1 MFEDLITQLDS
12 LGVEYIEDYDVGTL
26 TVPVDNMDKIQL
38 IEVINIVNNSGMMFN
53 IDDASLVISGGEL
66 TEEPVEDVADE
77 DMVDAA
83 MNEAL
88 GYNA

>member
-12 LGVEYIEDYDVGTL
+12 LGVEYIEDYDAGTL
-26 TVPVDNMDKIQL
+26 TVPVDNMNKIQL

>member
-12 LGVEYIEDYDVGTL
+12 LGVEYIEDYDAGTL

-53 IDDASLVISGGEL
+53 IDDASLVISGGEI

-77 DMVDAA
+77 DIMDAA

-88 GYNA
+88 GR

>member
-1 MFEDLITQLDS
+1 MFEDLIMQLDS
-12 LGVEYIEDYDVGTL
+12 LGVEYIEDYDAGTL
-26 TVPVDNMDKIQL
+26 TVPVDSMDKIQL

-77 DMVDAA
+77 DMMDAA

>member
-12 LGVEYIEDYDVGTL
+12 LGVEYIEDYDAGTL